1 MCLRVLS
8 SGVLRA
14 YVRDPCPRIPARKGR
29 RRLGEPGLRTESRR
43 LSPVGRPS
51 LRFPGRW
58 RRRSQDLGRRFVFAP
73 PPASSPLL
81 GVGGGPDGTRGGR
94 GPCRP
99 MVGAGSAQRARHS
112 LGQWIRETRA
122 AGKAPGL
129 SPPRDGTTTLGA
141 HEGKGA
147 ETRGTGFP
155 LQATKQVPDLSF
167 GCQGVHFKE
176 RSTSRGLSGKNTLPA
191 TGLDKEPGPLP
202 PRRLL

>member
-1 MCLRVLS
+1 MPPYSRKKGAS
-8 SGVLRA
+8 APRRA
-14 YVRDPCPRIPARKGR
+14 RPAYR
-29 RRLGEPGLRTESRR
+29 EPA
-43 LSPVGRPS
+43 PVACRSRPS
-51 LRFPGRW
+51 LRFPWRW

-73 PPASSPLL
+73 RPASSPLL

-141 HEGKGA
+141 REGSQHRTFLSLPHHRHTPA
-147 ETRGTGFP
+147 LLLSVWTSEVRLCLERRVCRSPGTGRSA
-155 LQATKQVPDLSF
+155 LVPAF
-167 GCQGVHFKE
+167 
-176 RSTSRGLSGKNTLPA
+176 
-191 TGLDKEPGPLP
+191 LP
-202 PRRLL
+202 PVTLQLCPHPGHGLRCALRTRSASVT